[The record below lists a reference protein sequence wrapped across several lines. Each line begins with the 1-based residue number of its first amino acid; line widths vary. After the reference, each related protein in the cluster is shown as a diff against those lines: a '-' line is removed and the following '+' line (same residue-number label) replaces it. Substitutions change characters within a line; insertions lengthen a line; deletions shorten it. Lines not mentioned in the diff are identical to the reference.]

1 MAQDIGSLIKNKIL
15 LVALFVGLAGCTE
28 QVSQFQL
35 TRPVSSLNSYQH
47 AIVSIHGEDLDI
59 TTQYGFRETA
69 EVMHK
74 KIVSAI
80 RPTGLFNTINGDHD
94 GSSQLEVAIL
104 ITEFRYVSGP
114 KRSLA
119 WFFANDA
126 ILVGLIQ
133 LKDKDSGKI
142 VGEMSFIEKSGDQK
156 AMLSDYTGKQINKV
170 TNLTL
175 ALLTTI

>member
-1 MAQDIGSLIKNKIL
+1 MAQDIDFMIKKTIL

-35 TRPVSSLNSYQH
+35 TRPVSALNSYKH
-47 AIVSIHGEDLDI
+47 AIVSIQGKGLDI
-59 TTQYGFRETA
+59 TTQYGFRKTA

-74 KIVSAI
+74 NIVSAI
-80 RPTGLFNTINGDHD
+80 LPTGLFTTLNEDHD
-94 GSSQLEVAIL
+94 GSSQLEVVIL

-126 ILVGLIQ
+126 ILGGLIQ

-142 VGEMSFIEKSGDQK
+142 LGEMSFFEKSGDQK
-156 AMLSDYTGKQINKV
+156 AMLSDYTGKQINKI

-175 ALLTTI
+175 ALLATI

>member
-1 MAQDIGSLIKNKIL
+1 MAQDIDFMIKKTIL
-15 LVALFVGLAGCTE
+15 LVALFVGSAGCTE

-35 TRPVSSLNSYQH
+35 TRPVSALNSYKH
-47 AIVSIHGEDLDI
+47 AIVSIQGEGLDI
-59 TTQYGFRETA
+59 TTQYGFRKTA

-74 KIVSAI
+74 NIVSAI
-80 RPTGLFNTINGDHD
+80 LPTGLFTTLNEDHD
-94 GSSQLEVAIL
+94 GSSQLEVVIL

-126 ILVGLIQ
+126 ILGGLIQ

-142 VGEMSFIEKSGDQK
+142 LGEMSFFEKSGDQK
-156 AMLSDYTGKQINKV
+156 AMLSDYTGKQINKI

-175 ALLTTI
+175 ALLATI

>member
-1 MAQDIGSLIKNKIL
+1 M

-35 TRPVSSLNSYQH
+35 TRPVSALNSYKH
-47 AIVSIHGEDLDI
+47 AIVSIQGEGLDI
-59 TTQYGFRETA
+59 TTQYGFRKTA
-69 EVMHK
+69 EVIHK
-74 KIVSAI
+74 NIVSAI
-80 RPTGLFNTINGDHD
+80 LPTGLFTTLNEDHD
-94 GSSQLEVAIL
+94 GSSQLEVVIL

-126 ILVGLIQ
+126 ILGGLIQ

-142 VGEMSFIEKSGDQK
+142 LGEMSFFEKSGDQK
-156 AMLSDYTGKQINKV
+156 AVLSDYTGKQINKI
-170 TNLTL
+170 TDLTL

>member
-1 MAQDIGSLIKNKIL
+1 MAQDIDFMIKKTIL

-35 TRPVSSLNSYQH
+35 TRPVSALNSYKH
-47 AIVSIHGEDLDI
+47 AIVSIQGEGLDI
-59 TTQYGFRETA
+59 TTQYGFRKTA

-74 KIVSAI
+74 NIVSAI
-80 RPTGLFNTINGDHD
+80 LPTGLFTTLNEDHD
-94 GSSQLEVAIL
+94 GSSQLEVVIL
-104 ITEFRYVSGP
+104 ITEFRYVSGA

-119 WFFANDA
+119 WFFTNDA
-126 ILVGLIQ
+126 ILGGLIQ

-142 VGEMSFIEKSGDQK
+142 LGEMSFFEKSGDQK
-156 AMLSDYTGKQINKV
+156 AMLSDYTGKQINKI

-175 ALLTTI
+175 ALLATI

>member
-1 MAQDIGSLIKNKIL
+1 MAQDIDFMIKKTIS

-35 TRPVSSLNSYQH
+35 TRPVSALNSYKH
-47 AIVSIHGEDLDI
+47 AIVSIQGEGLDI
-59 TTQYGFRETA
+59 TTQYGFRKTA
-69 EVMHK
+69 EVKHK
-74 KIVSAI
+74 NIVSAI
-80 RPTGLFNTINGDHD
+80 LPTGLFTTLNEDHD
-94 GSSQLEVAIL
+94 GSSQLEVVIL

-126 ILVGLIQ
+126 ILGGLIQ

-142 VGEMSFIEKSGDQK
+142 LGEMSFIEKSGDQK
-156 AMLSDYTGKQINKV
+156 AMLSDYTGKQINKI

-175 ALLTTI
+175 ALLATI

>member
-1 MAQDIGSLIKNKIL
+1 MAQDIDFMIKKTIL

-35 TRPVSSLNSYQH
+35 TRPVSALNSYKH
-47 AIVSIHGEDLDI
+47 AIVSIQGEGLDI
-59 TTQYGFRETA
+59 TTQYGFRKTA

-74 KIVSAI
+74 NIVSAI
-80 RPTGLFNTINGDHD
+80 LPTGLFTTLNEDHD
-94 GSSQLEVAIL
+94 GSSQLEVVIL

-114 KRSLA
+114 KRALA
-119 WFFANDA
+119 WFFTNDA
-126 ILVGLIQ
+126 ILGGLIQ

-142 VGEMSFIEKSGDQK
+142 LGEMSFFEKSGDQK
-156 AMLSDYTGKQINKV
+156 AMLSDYTGKQINKI

-175 ALLTTI
+175 ALLATI

>member
-1 MAQDIGSLIKNKIL
+1 MAQDIDFMIKKTIL

-35 TRPVSSLNSYQH
+35 TRPVSALNSYKH
-47 AIVSIHGEDLDI
+47 AIVSIQGEGLDI
-59 TTQYGFRETA
+59 TTQYGFRKTA

-74 KIVSAI
+74 NIVSAI
-80 RPTGLFNTINGDHD
+80 LPTGLFTTLNEDHD
-94 GSSQLEVAIL
+94 GSSQLEVVIL
-104 ITEFRYVSGP
+104 ITEFRYVSGA

-126 ILVGLIQ
+126 ILGGLIQ

-142 VGEMSFIEKSGDQK
+142 LGEMSFFEKSGDQK
-156 AMLSDYTGKQINKV
+156 AMLSDYTGKQINKI

-175 ALLTTI
+175 ALLATI

>member
-1 MAQDIGSLIKNKIL
+1 MAQDIDFMIKKTIL
-15 LVALFVGLAGCTE
+15 LVALFIGLAGCTE

-35 TRPVSSLNSYQH
+35 TRPVSALNSYKH
-47 AIVSIHGEDLDI
+47 AIVSIQGEGLDI
-59 TTQYGFRETA
+59 TTQYGFRKTA

-74 KIVSAI
+74 NIVSAI
-80 RPTGLFNTINGDHD
+80 LPTGLFNTLNEDHD
-94 GSSQLEVAIL
+94 GSSQLEVVIL

-119 WFFANDA
+119 WFFVNDA
-126 ILVGLIQ
+126 ILGGLIQ

-142 VGEMSFIEKSGDQK
+142 LGEMSFIEKSGDQK
-156 AMLSDYTGKQINKV
+156 AMLSDYTGKQINKI

-175 ALLTTI
+175 ALLATI

>member
-1 MAQDIGSLIKNKIL
+1 MAQDIDFMIKKTIL
-15 LVALFVGLAGCTE
+15 LVALFIGLAGCTE

-35 TRPVSSLNSYQH
+35 TRPFSALNSYKH
-47 AIVSIHGEDLDI
+47 AIVSIRGEGMDI
-59 TTQYGFRETA
+59 TTQYGFMKTA

-74 KIVSAI
+74 NIVSAI
-80 RPTGLFNTINGDHD
+80 LPTGLFNTLNEDHD

-126 ILVGLIQ
+126 ILGGLIQ

-142 VGEMSFIEKSGDQK
+142 LGEMSFFEKSGDQK
-156 AMLSDYTGKQINKV
+156 AMLSDYTGKQINKI

-175 ALLTTI
+175 ALLATI

>member
-1 MAQDIGSLIKNKIL
+1 MAQDIDFIIKKTIL
-15 LVALFVGLAGCTE
+15 LVALFIGLAGCTE

-35 TRPVSSLNSYQH
+35 TRPVSALNSYKH
-47 AIVSIHGEDLDI
+47 AIVSIQGEGLDI
-59 TTQYGFRETA
+59 TTQYGFRKTA

-74 KIVSAI
+74 NIVSAI
-80 RPTGLFNTINGDHD
+80 LPTGLFTTLNEDHD
-94 GSSQLEVAIL
+94 GSSQLEVVIL

-126 ILVGLIQ
+126 ILGGLIQ

-142 VGEMSFIEKSGDQK
+142 LGEMSFFEKSGDQK
-156 AMLSDYTGKQINKV
+156 AMLSDYTGKQINKI

-175 ALLTTI
+175 ALLATI

>member
-1 MAQDIGSLIKNKIL
+1 MAQDIDFMIKKTIL
-15 LVALFVGLAGCTE
+15 LVALFIGLAGCTE

-35 TRPVSSLNSYQH
+35 TRPVSALNSYKH
-47 AIVSIHGEDLDI
+47 AIVSIQGEGLDI
-59 TTQYGFRETA
+59 TTQYGFRKTA

-74 KIVSAI
+74 NIVSAI
-80 RPTGLFNTINGDHD
+80 LPTGLFTTLNEDHD
-94 GSSQLEVAIL
+94 GSSQLEVVIL

-126 ILVGLIQ
+126 ILGGLIQ

-142 VGEMSFIEKSGDQK
+142 LGEMSFFEKSGDQK
-156 AMLSDYTGKQINKV
+156 AMLSDYTGKQINKI

-175 ALLTTI
+175 ALLATI

>member
-1 MAQDIGSLIKNKIL
+1 MAQDIDFMIKKTIL

-35 TRPVSSLNSYQH
+35 TRPVSALNSYKH
-47 AIVSIHGEDLDI
+47 AIVSIQGEGLDI
-59 TTQYGFRETA
+59 TTQYGFRKTA

-74 KIVSAI
+74 NIVSAI
-80 RPTGLFNTINGDHD
+80 LPTGLFTTLNEDHD
-94 GSSQLEVAIL
+94 GSSQLEVVIL

-126 ILVGLIQ
+126 ILGGLIQ

-142 VGEMSFIEKSGDQK
+142 LGEMSFFENSGDQK
-156 AMLSDYTGKQINKV
+156 AMLSDYTGKQINKI

-175 ALLTTI
+175 ALLATI

>member
-1 MAQDIGSLIKNKIL
+1 MEQDIDFIIKKTIL
-15 LVALFVGLAGCTE
+15 LVALFIGLAGCTE

-35 TRPVSSLNSYQH
+35 TRPVSALNSYKH
-47 AIVSIHGEDLDI
+47 AIVSIRGEGMDI
-59 TTQYGFRETA
+59 TTQYGFRKTA

-74 KIVSAI
+74 NIVSAI
-80 RPTGLFNTINGDHD
+80 LPTGLFNTLNEDHD
-94 GSSQLEVAIL
+94 GYSQLEVVIL

-119 WFFANDA
+119 WFFVNDA
-126 ILVGLIQ
+126 ILGGLFQ

-142 VGEMSFIEKSGDQK
+142 LGEMSFIEKSGDQK
-156 AMLSDYTGKQINKV
+156 AMLSDYTGKQINKI

>member
-1 MAQDIGSLIKNKIL
+1 MAQDIDFMIKKTIL

-35 TRPVSSLNSYQH
+35 TRPVSALNSYKH
-47 AIVSIHGEDLDI
+47 AIVSIQGEGLDI
-59 TTQYGFRETA
+59 TTQYGFRKTA

-74 KIVSAI
+74 NIVSAI
-80 RPTGLFNTINGDHD
+80 LPTGLFTTLNEDHD
-94 GSSQLEVAIL
+94 GSSQLEVVIL

-126 ILVGLIQ
+126 ILGGLIQ
-133 LKDKDSGKI
+133 LKDRDSGKI
-142 VGEMSFIEKSGDQK
+142 LGEMSFFEKSGDQK
-156 AMLSDYTGKQINKV
+156 AMLSDYTGKQINKI

-175 ALLTTI
+175 ALLATI

>member
-1 MAQDIGSLIKNKIL
+1 MAQDIGFPIKKTIL
-15 LVALFVGLAGCTE
+15 LATLFVGLAGCTE

-47 AIVSIHGEDLDI
+47 AIVSIHGEGLDI
-59 TTQYGFRETA
+59 TTQYGFRQTT

-80 RPTGLFNTINGDHD
+80 RPTGLFNTINGDPD
-94 GSSQLEVAIL
+94 GSSQLEVDIL
-104 ITEFRYVSGP
+104 ISEFQYVSGP
-114 KRSLA
+114 KA
-119 WFFANDA
+119 WFLANNA
-126 ILVGLIQ
+126 ILGGLIQ

-170 TNLTL
+170 TNLVL
-175 ALLTTI
+175 ALLTAR

>member
-1 MAQDIGSLIKNKIL
+1 MAQDIDFMIKKTIL

-35 TRPVSSLNSYQH
+35 TRPVSALNSYKH
-47 AIVSIHGEDLDI
+47 AIVSIQGEGLDI
-59 TTQYGFRETA
+59 TTQYGFRKTA

-74 KIVSAI
+74 NIVSAI
-80 RPTGLFNTINGDHD
+80 LPTGLFTTLNEDHD
-94 GSSQLEVAIL
+94 GSSQLEVVIL

-126 ILVGLIQ
+126 ILGGLIQ
-133 LKDKDSGKI
+133 LKDKETGKI
-142 VGEMSFIEKSGDQK
+142 LGEMSFFEKSGDQK
-156 AMLSDYTGKQINKV
+156 AMLSDYTGKQINKI

-175 ALLTTI
+175 ALLATI

>member
-1 MAQDIGSLIKNKIL
+1 MAQDIDFMIKKTIL
-15 LVALFVGLAGCTE
+15 LVALFIGLAGCTE

-35 TRPVSSLNSYQH
+35 TRPVSALNSYKH
-47 AIVSIHGEDLDI
+47 AIVSIRGEGLDI
-59 TTQYGFRETA
+59 TTQYGFRKTA

-74 KIVSAI
+74 NIVSAI
-80 RPTGLFNTINGDHD
+80 LPTGLFTTLNEDHD
-94 GSSQLEVAIL
+94 GSSQLEVVIL

-126 ILVGLIQ
+126 ILGGLIQ

-142 VGEMSFIEKSGDQK
+142 LGEMSFFEKSGDQK
-156 AMLSDYTGKQINKV
+156 AMLSDYTGKQINKI

-175 ALLTTI
+175 ALLATI

>member
-1 MAQDIGSLIKNKIL
+1 MAQDIDFMIKKTIL

-35 TRPVSSLNSYQH
+35 TRPVSALNSYKH
-47 AIVSIHGEDLDI
+47 AIVSIQGEGLDI
-59 TTQYGFRETA
+59 TTQYGFRKTA

-74 KIVSAI
+74 NIVSAI
-80 RPTGLFNTINGDHD
+80 LPTGLFTTLNEDHD
-94 GSSQLEVAIL
+94 GSSQLEVVIL

-126 ILVGLIQ
+126 ILGGLIQ

-142 VGEMSFIEKSGDQK
+142 LGEMSFFEKSGDQK
-156 AMLSDYTGKQINKV
+156 AMLSDYTGKQINKI
-170 TNLTL
+170 TDLTL
-175 ALLTTI
+175 ALLATI

>member
-1 MAQDIGSLIKNKIL
+1 MAQDIDFMIKKTIL

-28 QVSQFQL
+28 QESQFQL
-35 TRPVSSLNSYQH
+35 TRPVSALNSYKH
-47 AIVSIHGEDLDI
+47 AIVSIQGEGLDI
-59 TTQYGFRETA
+59 TTQYGFRKTA

-74 KIVSAI
+74 NIVSAI
-80 RPTGLFNTINGDHD
+80 LPTGLFTTLNEDHD
-94 GSSQLEVAIL
+94 GSSQLEVVIL

-126 ILVGLIQ
+126 ILGGLIQ

-142 VGEMSFIEKSGDQK
+142 LGEMSFFEKSGDQK
-156 AMLSDYTGKQINKV
+156 AMLSDYTGKQINKI

-175 ALLTTI
+175 ALLATI

>member
-1 MAQDIGSLIKNKIL
+1 MAQDIDFMIKKTIL

-35 TRPVSSLNSYQH
+35 TRPVSALNSYKH
-47 AIVSIHGEDLDI
+47 AIVSIQGEGLDI
-59 TTQYGFRETA
+59 TTQYGFRKTA

-74 KIVSAI
+74 NIVSAI
-80 RPTGLFNTINGDHD
+80 LPTGLFNTLNEDHD
-94 GSSQLEVAIL
+94 GDSQLEVVIL

-126 ILVGLIQ
+126 ILGGLIQ

-142 VGEMSFIEKSGDQK
+142 LGEMSFIEKSGDQK
-156 AMLSDYTGKQINKV
+156 AMLSDYTGKQINKI

-175 ALLTTI
+175 ALLATI

>member
-1 MAQDIGSLIKNKIL
+1 MAQDIDFMIKKTIL

-35 TRPVSSLNSYQH
+35 TLPVSALNSYKH
-47 AIVSIHGEDLDI
+47 AIVSIQGEGLDI
-59 TTQYGFRETA
+59 TTQYGFRKTA

-74 KIVSAI
+74 NIVSAI
-80 RPTGLFNTINGDHD
+80 LPTGLFTTLNEDHD
-94 GSSQLEVAIL
+94 GSSQLEVVIL

-126 ILVGLIQ
+126 ILGGLIQ

-142 VGEMSFIEKSGDQK
+142 LGEMSFFEKSGDQK
-156 AMLSDYTGKQINKV
+156 AMLSDYTGKQINKI

-175 ALLTTI
+175 ALLATI

>member
-1 MAQDIGSLIKNKIL
+1 MKQVIGFPIKKTIL

-35 TRPVSSLNSYQH
+35 TRKVSSLNLYQH
-47 AIVSIHGEDLDI
+47 AVVSIQGESLGI
-59 TTQYGFRETA
+59 TVQDGFRKLV
-69 EVMHK
+69 EVMHE
-74 KIVSAI
+74 KITKAI
-80 RPTGLFNTINGDHD
+80 LHTGMFHTINGDPD

-104 ITEFRYVSGP
+104 ISEFQYVSGP
-114 KRSLA
+114 KRYLA
-119 WFFANDA
+119 WFLANDA
-126 ILVGLIQ
+126 ILGGLIQ

-170 TNLTL
+170 TNLVL
-175 ALLTTI
+175 ALLTAR

>member
-1 MAQDIGSLIKNKIL
+1 MAQDIDFIIKKTIL
-15 LVALFVGLAGCTE
+15 LVALFIGLAGCTE

-35 TRPVSSLNSYQH
+35 TRPVSALNSYKH
-47 AIVSIHGEDLDI
+47 AIVSIRGEGLDI
-59 TTQYGFRETA
+59 TTQYGFRKTA

-74 KIVSAI
+74 NIVSAI
-80 RPTGLFNTINGDHD
+80 LPTGLFTTLNEDHD
-94 GSSQLEVAIL
+94 GSSQLEVVIL

-126 ILVGLIQ
+126 ILGGLIQ

-142 VGEMSFIEKSGDQK
+142 LGEMSFFEKSGDQK
-156 AMLSDYTGKQINKV
+156 AMLSDYTGKQINKI

-175 ALLTTI
+175 ALLATI